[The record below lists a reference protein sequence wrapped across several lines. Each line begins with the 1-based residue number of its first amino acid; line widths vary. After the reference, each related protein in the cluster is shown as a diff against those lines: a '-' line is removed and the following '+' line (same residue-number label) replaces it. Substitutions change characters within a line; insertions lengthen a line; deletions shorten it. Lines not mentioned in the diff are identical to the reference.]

1 MPRKKKSVLEEEEE
15 EDVFGDN
22 EDVDVEER
30 DKFLRDVNEFME
42 KRGTPIPYD
51 NLPQLGGRRL
61 NVYKLWLQVWSRGG
75 YEAVCENKQWTEVR
89 DAYQVPKTCTSASYS
104 LKMYYQKWL
113 YSYEQVMKLGKA
125 DPTQK
130 QTPHVLEQQKKE
142 AASGA
147 VVKKVAP
154 TVKKRVFT
162 SSSSSSTSKSRKTE
176 KEYQPKKKPTTN
188 QNVLN
193 FPQLAQGL
201 QIANIRKHQAEVDHS
216 VLPIESLANA
226 FEHRMN
232 GFYTRT
238 DIDNDEIMKEIEY
251 AKRIYCSLRSDD
263 PSLVEWALY
272 QILRLSE
279 NESFRCDHVSDLLEF
294 CENFLLDYA
303 CEIEKQN
310 MRDDHDVFN
319 LKDQRYME
327 CQHKAFICITILRN
341 ASLIPENRSPIGK
354 STSLM
359 ETLTFYLRYNAKDVI
374 HLDWRLRI
382 MDIIINVSEF
392 IDFSFN
398 TIFAQIVN
406 NTLDTNEE
414 DGLLLSATCLECMN
428 SILKTKTNLPVIETF
443 LMRNPT
449 TLEKVIEFLACPSIT
464 KPSDSYFDNDNDK
477 VDEEEEDMNGE
488 NKEEFVVE
496 NQKLTKVNV
505 TTKLSSLELL
515 CRISALNFLFQLCQ
529 STTNSSLLELLANSA
544 SFIDRIVTLIVW
556 KSNLYSRIHQYPYII
571 FEQVKEHDRE
581 NSERTDG
588 NIFAKAANGEKD
600 DSEEYD
606 EKNDMEEMYD
616 GFDSCFASAQDE
628 EKTDT
633 PKISDSLKF
642 QKKCVAILQALG
654 KHTDVLKKSPQ
665 FSTYNK
671 EFMYLMLLSH
681 PTISNSLSSVMH

>member
-22 EDVDVEER
+22 EDIDVEER
-30 DKFLRDVNEFME
+30 DKFLRDLNEFME

-162 SSSSSSTSKSRKTE
+162 SSSGASKARKTE
-176 KEYQPKKKPTTN
+176 KEYQPKKKPSTY
-188 QNVLN
+188 QNALN
-193 FPQLAQGL
+193 FQQLAQGL
-201 QIANIRKHQAEVDHS
+201 QLANIRKHQAEIEHS

-232 GFYTRT
+232 GFYTRS
-238 DIDNDEIMKEIEY
+238 DIDSDDIIKEIEY
-251 AKRIYCSLRSDD
+251 AKRIHCSLRSND

-279 NESFRCDHVSDLLEF
+279 NEHFRCEHVSDLLEF
-294 CENFLLDYA
+294 CENFLLEYA

-310 MRDDHDVFN
+310 MKGDQDIFN

-341 ASLIPENRSPIGK
+341 ASLITENRSSIGK
-354 STSLM
+354 ATGLI
-359 ETLTFYLRYNAKDVI
+359 ETLTFYLRYNVQDVV

-392 IDFSFN
+392 IDFTSN
-398 TIFAQIVN
+398 TIFDNVVN
-406 NTLDTNEE
+406 YTLDTNEE
-414 DGLLLSATCLECMN
+414 DGLLLSATCLECIN
-428 SILKTKTNLPVIETF
+428 SILKTKTNLPVIESF
-443 LMRNPT
+443 LMNTPKM
-449 TLEKVIEFLACPSIT
+449 LEKIIGFLACPSIT
-464 KPSDSYFDNDNDK
+464 KPSESYFDNENEQEK
-477 VDEEEEDMNGE
+477 VDEEEEDGE
-488 NKEEFVVE
+488 NKEDLGIE
-496 NQKLTKVNV
+496 NQKLTRSNV
-505 TTKLSSLELL
+505 TFKLSSVELL
-515 CRISALNFLFQLCQ
+515 CRASALSFIFHLCQ
-529 STTNSSLLELLANSA
+529 STTNSSLLELLANST

-556 KSNLYSRIHQYPYII
+556 KSNLYNRIHQYPYII
-571 FEQVKEHDRE
+571 FEQVKDHVRE
-581 NSERTDG
+581 NSERGDG
-588 NIFAKAANGEKD
+588 NIFAKASNHEKD
-600 DSEEYD
+600 DTDEY
-606 EKNDMEEMYD
+606 EKNDIEELYD
-616 GFDSCFASAQDE
+616 GFDSCFAQTPD

-633 PKISDSLKF
+633 PKISDALKF
-642 QKKCVAILQALG
+642 QKKCIAILQTLG
-654 KHTDVLKKSPQ
+654 KHTDVLRKSPQ

-671 EFMYLMLLSH
+671 EFMYLTLLTH
-681 PTISNSLSSVMH
+681 PIISKGLTSLMH